1 MMKGI
6 LNMETKQLNLHYKI
20 YLLFLKELKSE
31 WRSKVAINSII
42 LFSIVT
48 LILISYSIGPYK
60 ISEESKSDVF
70 SALLMLS
77 LFFSSSIG
85 LSRVFVKEEEQKTSI
100 TLKIAQDPI
109 SIFLGKLLFNFIL
122 ILIVSLVITP
132 LFCIF
137 MEFSILNVCYFIT
150 IMFFSMLGLSIVS
163 TFISAI
169 VAKAS
174 FKGALFPILTFPILM
189 PLILESTKALSLSAS
204 SQNLNLLP
212 QSIFILISYSGVSFF
227 GSIILFEKVWKE

>member
-6 LNMETKQLNLHYKI
+6 SNMGTKQLNFHYKV

-60 ISEESKSDVF
+60 ISEESKNDVF

-100 TLKIAQDPI
+100 TLKTAQDPI

-137 MEFSILNVCYFIT
+137 MEFYISNICYFII

-189 PLILESTKALSLSAS
+189 PLMLESTKALSFSAS
-204 SQNLNLLP
+204 SQNLNILP
-212 QSIFILISYSGVSFF
+212 QSILILVSYSGVSFF

>member
-1 MMKGI
+1 MRKNI
-6 LNMETKQLNLHYKI
+6 KMETRQFSFHHKVFI
-20 YLLFLKELKSE
+20 LFLKELKCE
-31 WRSKVAINSII
+31 WRSKVSINSII
-42 LFSIVT
+42 LFSVVT

-60 ISEESKSDVF
+60 MPENTKSDIF

-109 SIFLGKLLFNFIL
+109 SIFLGKLLFNLFL
-122 ILIVSLVITP
+122 ILFISLIITP

-137 MEFSILNVCYFIT
+137 MEFNILNICYFII

-174 FKGALFPILTFPILM
+174 MKGALFPILTFPILM
-189 PLILESTKALSLSAS
+189 PLILESTRALSLSAS
-204 SQNLNLLP
+204 SSNMKFFP
-212 QSIFILISYSGVSFF
+212 QSILILISYSGVTFF
-227 GSIILFEKVWKE
+227 ASLILFERVWKE

>member
-1 MMKGI
+1 
-6 LNMETKQLNLHYKI
+6 MEIKQLNLHYKI

-137 MEFSILNVCYFIT
+137 MEFSILNVCYFIA
-150 IMFFSMLGLSIVS
+150 IMFFVMLGLSIVS

-212 QSIFILISYSGVSFF
+212 QSILILISYSGVSFF

>member
-1 MMKGI
+1 
-6 LNMETKQLNLHYKI
+6 MEIKQLSLVYKV

-31 WRSKVAINSII
+31 WRSKVSINSII

-48 LILISYSIGPYK
+48 LILISYTIGPYK
-60 ISEESKSDVF
+60 IPEESKSDVF

-85 LSRVFVKEEEQKTSI
+85 LSRVFVKEEEQKTAI
-100 TLKIAQDPI
+100 TIKMAQDPI
-109 SIFLGKLLFNFIL
+109 SIFFGKLLFNLGLIFFISF
-122 ILIVSLVITP
+122 IITP

-137 MEFSILNVCYFIT
+137 MEFRIENICLFIV
-150 IMFFSMLGLSIVS
+150 IMFFFIVGLSIVS

-174 FKGALFPILTFPILM
+174 MKGALFPILTFPVLM
-189 PLILESTKALSLSAS
+189 PLILEASKGLSYSSSTTDSGFFL
-204 SQNLNLLP
+204 
-212 QSIFILISYSGVSFF
+212 QSVLILISYCGISFF
-227 GSIILFEKVWKE
+227 GSILLFERVWKE